1 MYIETQDGDCIRLDN
16 GVYKVTMGE
25 HKYAIK
31 TCGGRIL
38 GVYKR
43 DNECQEVYKSLL
55 DAIRLDK
62 KYFKIP
68 QDTYVPTESF
78 IKVFARE
85 SREFEFSTGVIK
97 CANCGHI
104 LNTFSNETLVRLPW
118 YTLPF
123 RLKDILKSYENEYC
137 PKCNAIFKNSKQEC
151 YKYIFNE
158 ED

>member
-1 MYIETQDGDCIRLDN
+1 MYIETQNGDCIRLDN
-16 GVYKVTMGE
+16 GVYKVIMGE

-31 TCGGRIL
+31 TCGGCIL

-68 QDTYVPTESF
+68 QDTYVPKESF
-78 IKVFARE
+78 IKFFLGE
-85 SREFEFSTGVIK
+85 LEFTTGVIK

-104 LNTFSNETLVRLPW
+104 LNTFSKGNISSLPW

-123 RLKDILKSYENEYC
+123 RTRDILESYENEYC
-137 PKCNAIFKNSKQEC
+137 PNCDAIFKNSKQEC
-151 YKYIFNE
+151 YKHVFNE
-158 ED
+158 EDN

>member
-25 HKYAIK
+25 RKYAIK
-31 TCGGRIL
+31 TCGGYIL

-68 QDTYVPTESF
+68 QDTYVPKESF
-78 IKVFARE
+78 IEVFL
-85 SREFEFSTGVIK
+85 REFEFDTGIVK
-97 CANCGHI
+97 CNNCGHI
-104 LNTFSNETLVRLPW
+104 LNTFPNKNILTRPW
-118 YTLPF
+118 YELSF
-123 RLKDILKSYENEYC
+123 CHKDFLKGYENEYC
-137 PKCNAIFKNSKQEC
+137 PNCGAIFKNSKQEK

-158 ED
+158 EV

>member
-16 GVYKVTMGE
+16 GVYKITMGE

-68 QDTYVPTESF
+68 KDSYVPKESF
-78 IKVFARE
+78 VEILFRC
-85 SREFEFSTGVIK
+85 FERTTGIIK
-97 CANCGHI
+97 CNNCGNV
-104 LNTFSNETLVRLPW
+104 LVTFSNEKYPSLPGETIYAVIKNTLEE
-118 YTLPF
+118 
-123 RLKDILKSYENEYC
+123 YENRYC
-137 PKCNAIFKNSKQEC
+137 PKCDALFKNSKQEK
-151 YKYIFNE
+151 YKHYFNE
-158 ED
+158 EV

>member
-16 GVYKVTMGE
+16 GVCKVNMGE
-25 HKYAIK
+25 RKYAIK
-31 TCGGRIL
+31 TCGGYIL
-38 GVYKR
+38 GVYAR

-68 QDTYVPTESF
+68 QDTYVPKESF
-78 IKVFARE
+78 IEVFLRE
-85 SREFEFSTGVIK
+85 LEFNTGIVK
-97 CANCGHI
+97 CHNCGHI
-104 LNTFSNETLVRLPW
+104 LNTFSNENILTRPW
-118 YTLPF
+118 YVLPF
-123 RLKDILKSYENEYC
+123 CLKDFLKSYENEYC
-137 PKCNAIFKNSKQEC
+137 PNCDAIFKNSKQEK